1 MLKSFLFKKDFNML
15 FSNDFKEEKIKIDN
29 IEINYKHGGNKK
41 NKIPLLLIHG
51 YPQTHTMWHTIVS
64 KLSQKYYLVCPDLRG
79 YGDSSKPEGDELH
92 ITYSKKTMAKDMVTL
107 MSHLGFKEFFVAG
120 HDRGARV
127 THRMCLDYPNSVLKA
142 CVMDITPTY
151 HMFKHTNQA
160 FATGY
165 YHWFFLIQPDNL
177 PETLIGSNAR
187 YYLEEKLKRWSA
199 KESDFKTVFKKEAL
213 EEYVRCFDKESIHA
227 TCEDYRAG
235 ASIDMIDDEK
245 DRNRKIS
252 MPLLVL
258 WGNKGFVNR
267 TYDVLNVW
275 NQYANDVRGKAL
287 DCGHFLVEEKPDD
300 VCVELVEFFG

>member
-1 MLKSFLFKKDFNML
+1 ML
-15 FSNDFKEEKIKIDN
+15 FPKDFKEKKIKVN
-29 IEINYKHGGNKK
+29 GIEINCKYGGNKE
-41 NKIPLLLIHG
+41 NKTPLLLIHG
-51 YPQTHTMWHTIVS
+51 YPETHLMWHTVVE
-64 KLSQKYYLVCPDLRG
+64 KLSKKYFLICPDLRG
-79 YGDSSKPEGDELH
+79 YGDSSKPKGDEQH
-92 ITYSKKTMAKDMVTL
+92 INYSKKTMAKDLIEL
-107 MSHLGFKEFFVAG
+107 MSYFGFDKFYVVG

-127 THRMCLDYPNSVLKA
+127 THRMCLDYPKQVLKA

-151 HMFKHTNQA
+151 HMFKHTDQA

-187 YYLEEKLKRWSA
+187 YYLVEKLRRWSA
-199 KESDFKTVFKKEAL
+199 KDAVFDKKAVD
-213 EEYVRCFDKESIHA
+213 EYVRCFDKESIHA

-235 ASIDMIDDEK
+235 ASIDMSDDEN
-245 DRNRKIS
+245 DRNREID

-275 NQYANDVRGKAL
+275 KEYASDVRGKAL

-300 VCVELVEFFG
+300 VYREFVEFFE

>member
-1 MLKSFLFKKDFNML
+1 ML
-15 FSNDFKEEKIKIDN
+15 FPKNFKEEKIKVND
-29 IEINYKHGGNKK
+29 IEINVKYGG

-51 YPQTHTMWHTIVS
+51 YPQTHLMWHKIVEE
-64 KLSQKYYLVCPDLRG
+64 LSSEYYLIVPDLRG
-79 YGDSSKPEGDELH
+79 YGDSSKPKGDEEH
-92 ITYSKKTMAKDMVTL
+92 INYSKKTMAKDMVTL
-107 MSHLGFKEFFVAG
+107 MNALGFEEFFVAG

-127 THRMCLDYPNSVLKA
+127 THRMCLDYPSKIKKA

-177 PETLIGSNAR
+177 PETLIASNAR

-199 KESDFKTVFKKEAL
+199 KDSDFNIVFQKEAVD
-213 EEYVRCFDKESIHA
+213 EYVRCFDEEGIHSS
-227 TCEDYRAG
+227 CEDYRAG

-245 DRNRKIS
+245 DRNRKID

-258 WGNKGFVNR
+258 WGEKGFVNK

-275 NQYANDVRGKAL
+275 KEYATNVNGKSL
-287 DCGHFLVEEKPDD
+287 DCGHFLPEEKPK
-300 VCVELVEFFG
+300 ELCEELKNFFKDN

>member
-1 MLKSFLFKKDFNML
+1 ML
-15 FSNDFKEEKIKIDN
+15 FPKNFKEEKIKVNN
-29 IEINYKHGGNKK
+29 IEINVKYGG

-51 YPQTHTMWHTIVS
+51 YPQTHLMWHKIVEE
-64 KLSQKYYLVCPDLRG
+64 LSSEYYLIVPDLRG
-79 YGDSSKPEGDELH
+79 YGDSSKPKGDEEH
-92 ITYSKKTMAKDMVTL
+92 INYSKKTMAKDMVTL
-107 MSHLGFKEFFVAG
+107 MNALGFEEFFVAG

-127 THRMCLDYPNSVLKA
+127 THRMCLDYPSKIKKA

-177 PETLIGSNAR
+177 PETLIASNAR

-199 KESDFKTVFKKEAL
+199 KDSDFNIVFQKEAVD
-213 EEYVRCFDKESIHA
+213 EYVRCFDEEGIHSS
-227 TCEDYRAG
+227 CEDYRAG

-245 DRNRKIS
+245 DRNRKID

-258 WGNKGFVNR
+258 WGEKGFVNK

-275 NQYANDVRGKAL
+275 KEYATNVNGKSL
-287 DCGHFLVEEKPDD
+287 DCGHFLPEEKPK
-300 VCVELVEFFG
+300 ELCEELKNFFKDN

>member
-1 MLKSFLFKKDFNML
+1 ML
-15 FSNDFKEEKIKIDN
+15 FPKDFKEEKIKVN
-29 IEINYKHGGNKK
+29 GIEINCKYGGNR
-41 NKIPLLLIHG
+41 IPLLLLHG
-51 YPQTHTMWHTIVS
+51 YPETHLMWHTIVE
-64 KLSQKYYLVCPDLRG
+64 KLSKKYFLICPDLRG
-79 YGDSSKPEGDELH
+79 YGDSSKPKGDEQH
-92 ITYSKKTMAKDMVTL
+92 INYSKKTMAKDLLEL
-107 MSHLGFKEFFVAG
+107 MSYFGFDKFYLAG

-127 THRMCLDYPNSVLKA
+127 THRMCLDYPNHVLKA

-151 HMFKHTNQA
+151 HMFKHTDQA

-187 YYLEEKLKRWSA
+187 YYLMEKLERWSA
-199 KESDFKTVFKKEAL
+199 KDAVFDKEAV
-213 EEYVRCFDKESIHA
+213 EEYVRCFDKKGIHA

-235 ASIDMIDDEK
+235 ASIDMRDDEK
-245 DRNRKIS
+245 DRNRKIT

-275 NQYANDVRGKAL
+275 KEYANEVQGKVLA
-287 DCGHFLVEEKPDD
+287 CGHFLVEEQPDD
-300 VCVELVEFFG
+300 VYTELVKFFD